1 MDDHAIRD
9 ATCIVGVGNSR
20 YGNFPQTDDYGLGV
34 EALRAALDDAGL
46 TLADIDGLIV
56 GRIRSYETFSEMTG
70 LNRQRLNLQLNSAGR
85 FFAVSVMQTVAA
97 EVALAHPG
105 FMRASVARTVA
116 ERDRVAVIT
125 GANLPM
131 LLRALCY
138 RQGTLADTA
147 DKALAGGTQ
156 GVVRVAASVPQ
167 NQMQRAGTHRDPARL
182 HDQQ

>member
-1 MDDHAIRD
+1 MIGLLLIAHAPLASALAAAARHVYTCSPEAAESRLRVFDVPAD
-9 ATCIVGVGNSR
+9 ADPAQAVAHAR
-20 YGNFPQTDDYGLGV
+20 
-34 EALRAALDDAGL
+34 ALLREVDAGEGVLVL
-46 TLADIDGLIV
+46 TDAFGATPANIAA
-56 GRIRSYETFSEMTG
+56 
-70 LNRQRLNLQLNSAGR
+70 QL
-85 FFAVSVMQTVAA
+85 
-97 EVALAHPG
+97 
-105 FMRASVARTVA
+105 A

-167 NQMQRAGTHRDPARL
+167 NQVQRAETHRDPARL

>member
-1 MDDHAIRD
+1 MIGLLLIAHAPLASALAAAARHVYTCSPEAAESRLRVFDVPAD
-9 ATCIVGVGNSR
+9 ADPVQAIAHAR
-20 YGNFPQTDDYGLGV
+20 
-34 EALRAALDDAGL
+34 ALLREVDAGEGVLVL
-46 TLADIDGLIV
+46 TDAFGATPANIAA
-56 GRIRSYETFSEMTG
+56 
-70 LNRQRLNLQLNSAGR
+70 QL
-85 FFAVSVMQTVAA
+85 
-97 EVALAHPG
+97 
-105 FMRASVARTVA
+105 A

-167 NQMQRAGTHRDPARL
+167 NQVQRAGTHRDPTRL

>member
-1 MDDHAIRD
+1 MIGLLLIAHAPLASALAAAARHVYTCSPEAAESRLRVFDVPAD
-9 ATCIVGVGNSR
+9 ADPAQAVAHAR
-20 YGNFPQTDDYGLGV
+20 
-34 EALRAALDDAGL
+34 ALLREVDAGQGVLVL
-46 TLADIDGLIV
+46 TDAFGATPANIAA
-56 GRIRSYETFSEMTG
+56 
-70 LNRQRLNLQLNSAGR
+70 QL
-85 FFAVSVMQTVAA
+85 
-97 EVALAHPG
+97 
-105 FMRASVARTVA
+105 A

-167 NQMQRAGTHRDPARL
+167 NQVQRAGTHRDPARL

>member
-1 MDDHAIRD
+1 MIGLLLIAHAPLASALAAAARHVYTCSPEAAESRLRVFDVPAD
-9 ATCIVGVGNSR
+9 ADPAQAVAHAR
-20 YGNFPQTDDYGLGV
+20 
-34 EALRAALDDAGL
+34 ALLREVDAGQGVLVL
-46 TLADIDGLIV
+46 TDAFGATPANIAA
-56 GRIRSYETFSEMTG
+56 
-70 LNRQRLNLQLNSAGR
+70 QL
-85 FFAVSVMQTVAA
+85 
-97 EVALAHPG
+97 
-105 FMRASVARTVA
+105 A

-167 NQMQRAGTHRDPARL
+167 NQMQRVGTQHDPARL

>member
-1 MDDHAIRD
+1 MIGLLLIAHAPLASALAAAARHVYTCSPEAAESRLRVFDVPAD
-9 ATCIVGVGNSR
+9 ADPAQAVAHAR
-20 YGNFPQTDDYGLGV
+20 
-34 EALRAALDDAGL
+34 ALLREVDAGEGVLVL
-46 TLADIDGLIV
+46 TDAFGATPANIAA
-56 GRIRSYETFSEMTG
+56 
-70 LNRQRLNLQLNSAGR
+70 QL
-85 FFAVSVMQTVAA
+85 
-97 EVALAHPG
+97 
-105 FMRASVARTVA
+105 A

-167 NQMQRAGTHRDPARL
+167 NQVQRAGTHRDPARL

>member
-1 MDDHAIRD
+1 VIGLLLIAHAPLASALAAAARHVYTCSPEAAESRLRVFDVPAD
-9 ATCIVGVGNSR
+9 ADPVQAVAHART
-20 YGNFPQTDDYGLGV
+20 L
-34 EALRAALDDAGL
+34 LREVDAGAGVLVL
-46 TLADIDGLIV
+46 TDAFGATPANIAA
-56 GRIRSYETFSEMTG
+56 
-70 LNRQRLNLQLNSAGR
+70 QL
-85 FFAVSVMQTVAA
+85 
-97 EVALAHPG
+97 
-105 FMRASVARTVA
+105 A

-167 NQMQRAGTHRDPARL
+167 NQMQRAGTQRDPARL